1 VISKKYFKIENQ
13 WLFTATGFFM
23 LTKKRIAVLLAL
35 IAAASFWG
43 GVRPKRYSGEQE
55 PLFAENA
62 YCFAPTYFL
71 LLP

>member
-1 VISKKYFKIENQ
+1 
-13 WLFTATGFFM
+13 M
-23 LTKKRIAVLLAL
+23 LTKKRIAVLIAL

-62 YCFAPTYFL
+62 YYFAPTYYFAFAINSSAFSTIL
-71 LLP
+71 

>member
-1 VISKKYFKIENQ
+1 
-13 WLFTATGFFM
+13 M

-35 IAAASFWG
+35 IVAASFWG

>member
-1 VISKKYFKIENQ
+1 
-13 WLFTATGFFM
+13 M

-62 YCFAPTYFL
+62 YYFAPIYFL
-71 LLP
+71 FLP

>member
-1 VISKKYFKIENQ
+1 MENR

-23 LTKKRIAVLLAL
+23 LTKKRIVFLIAL

-55 PLFAENA
+55 PLFTENA